1 MTARSGSPW
10 SGDTKMIDPEA
21 FAAVHEFCNDSS
33 GFVGLAPARR
43 FDLDSYDSASHE
55 PPAHSYRRARSKP
68 YNIIPTTP
76 ADFIAWR
83 AANAGSR
90 NHGG

>member
-1 MTARSGSPW
+1 
-10 SGDTKMIDPEA
+10 MIDPDA

-33 GFVGLAPARR
+33 DVRALTPARR
-43 FDLDSYDSASHE
+43 HDLDSYDAALNT
-55 PPAHSYRRARSKP
+55 PPVRPYRRARRARDPRGWRP
-68 YNIIPTTP
+68 YNITPTTP